1 MGLPAFLVTDHER
14 VYRLSFW
21 AKATGNPKPRPH
33 ITFQARVRVSVRV
46 RVRVG
51 VGFGLG
57 LEPHITFQDEDNNY
71 EYIYGDFVQ
80 LSAFWHQYHVDLVV
94 PFKLRGYISP
104 ASPLHLPCI
113 SPISPHISP
122 ASPPGTT

>member
-21 AKATGNPKPRPH
+21 AKATGNPKPR
-33 ITFQARVRVSVRV
+33 
-46 RVRVG
+46 
-51 VGFGLG
+51 
-57 LEPHITFQDEDNNY
+57 PHITFQDEDNNY